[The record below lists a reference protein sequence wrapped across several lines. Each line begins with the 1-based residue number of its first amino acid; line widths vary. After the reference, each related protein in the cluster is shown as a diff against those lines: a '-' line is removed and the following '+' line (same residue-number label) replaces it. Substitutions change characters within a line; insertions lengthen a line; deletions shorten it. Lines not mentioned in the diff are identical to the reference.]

1 MFSYYCNRYSCG
13 SCCCFF
19 YTIIVTHSGSY
30 CDGCLVYT
38 KKSTSINRVR
48 CHQQIL
54 SYLQHKTSKI
64 KKKHKRQTWEEIQK
78 QKRNREK
85 CMTKTKQVNKSHMK
99 NKFSQLLGRLIIYLF
114 HSLHTHSSI
123 SSNFLSQEENNR
135 HHHHHLNQIFPLQ

>member
-54 SYLQHKTSKI
+54 SYLQHKTSKTQ
-64 KKKHKRQTWEEIQK
+64 KKTQTTNMRRDTK
-78 QKRNREK
+78 A
-85 CMTKTKQVNKSHMK
+85 KTK
-99 NKFSQLLGRLIIYLF
+99 
-114 HSLHTHSSI
+114 
-123 SSNFLSQEENNR
+123 
-135 HHHHHLNQIFPLQ
+135 

>member
-1 MFSYYCNRYSCG
+1 MWLLLL
-13 SCCCFF
+13 FF

-54 SYLQHKTSKI
+54 SYLQHKTSKTQ
-64 KKKHKRQTWEEIQK
+64 KKHKRQTWEEIQK
-78 QKRNREK
+78 QNGKKSLKSNKVNREK
-85 CMTKTKQVNKSHMK
+85 CLAKTKQVNKSHMK
-99 NKFSQLLGRLIIYLF
+99 NKFSQLLGRLIIYSF
-114 HSLHTHSSI
+114 HSLYTHSSI